1 MDSNYLVIE
10 EYSEL
15 PTEEVPQRAML
26 PIEII
31 EEFYFIPSISNQQG
45 WEEQF
50 GKRGADSRPRM
61 TLNRFLNI

>member
-15 PTEEVPQRAML
+15 PTEEAPQRAKSQ
-26 PIEII
+26 INII
-31 EEFYFIPSISNQQG
+31 EEYDIIPSISNQRG

-50 GKRGADSRPRM
+50 GKRGADAKPRM
-61 TLNRFLNI
+61 TLNRFLHI